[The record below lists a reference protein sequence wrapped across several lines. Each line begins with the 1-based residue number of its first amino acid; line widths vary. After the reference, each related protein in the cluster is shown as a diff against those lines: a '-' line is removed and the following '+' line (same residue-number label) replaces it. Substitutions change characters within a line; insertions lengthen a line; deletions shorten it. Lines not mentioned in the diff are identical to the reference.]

1 MKESSFRNTSSPAAV
16 VVNYFHRL
24 WLQFS
29 IILFCSK
36 SLFSELFPVDVFVS
50 VYTLSIKKFFKE
62 TFWYKFFVPLYTFV
76 PNYFFLNFSQWMFLF
91 LCILFLSKSFSKKL
105 SDLNSLY
112 PLPSGFFGG
121 GVGGESTQDWLCVGM
136 WGCQKVHKKH
146 KKGVC
151 EFFKSKT
158 YFMENYKKCNSFNKI
173 WQIPLVFQILRKYH
187 HIESVELNSRPVI
200 CLKIIKLSYVLWITK
215 QCSGL
220 VCQFTM
226 GK

>member
-1 MKESSFRNTSSPAAV
+1 M
-16 VVNYFHRL
+16 
-24 WLQFS
+24 
-29 IILFCSK
+29 
-36 SLFSELFPVDVFVS
+36 DVFVS
-50 VYTLSIKKFFKE
+50 VYTLSIKKLFRE
-62 TFWYKFFVPLYTFV
+62 TFWFKFFVPSALR
-76 PNYFFLNFSQWMFLF
+76 LF
-91 LCILFLSKSFSKKL
+91 LKR
-105 SDLNSLY
+105 
-112 PLPSGFFGG
+112 
-121 GVGGESTQDWLCVGM
+121 GGESTQDWLCVGM
-136 WGCQKVHKKH
+136 WGCQKVHKRH

-173 WQIPLVFQILRKYH
+173 WQIPLVFQILRRYH
-187 HIESVELNSRPVI
+187 HIESVELNSRLVI